1 MTISEAQ
8 RFEMHLGLR
17 KALGDDVANSLMEHL
32 PPSGW
37 SDVARTSDIDR
48 IDVRIDHLEARLD
61 RLEARLDRLEMEMR
75 EGFPGIKSSMRLMV
89 GSMVAVSIGIIVM
102 LVQLNQTM
110 AGL

>member
-37 SDVARTSDIDR
+37 SDVARTSDIDHLHL
-48 IDVRIDHLEARLD
+48 RIDHLEARLD
-61 RLEARLDRLEMEMR
+61 RLEVEMR
-75 EGFPGIKSSMRLMV
+75 EGFQGIKSSMRLMV

>member
-48 IDVRIDHLEARLD
+48 LDLRIDHLEARLD
-61 RLEARLDRLEMEMR
+61 RLEAEMC
-75 EGFPGIKSSMRLMV
+75 EGFRGIKSSMRLMV